1 MKINEVI
8 LEGITDLSDGKR
20 FPWDGVD
27 ALTKSQNN
35 ARLAK
40 LEKSVDPTSIADF
53 IDAGGTVDVLKKRL
67 IKRGIK
73 NVNDIDFLTGVGMA
87 LLAQQNATRSP
98 SGTAGTP
105 PATVPQP
112 TAQSGTPGPATVP
125 PTLSQQTGRP
135 NPYMTPQASA
145 TTQTTTQAPAS
156 TSSLPGGWQD
166 FGGVQIKPA
175 TGNSPTLARYKK
187 NLFSLT
193 DTGNWLDQNGRPANV
208 TISAFLNQALDQT

>member
-1 MKINEVI
+1 VKINEVI

-40 LEKSVDPTSIADF
+40 LEKLVDPTAIVDF
-53 IDAGGTVDVLKKRL
+53 IDAGGTVDVLKKSL

-105 PATVPQP
+105 PATVPQTPAP
-112 TAQSGTPGPATVP
+112 T
-125 PTLSQQTGRP
+125 
-135 NPYMTPQASA
+135 
-145 TTQTTTQAPAS
+145 APAS
-156 TSSLPGGWQD
+156 ANGTPAPNTPAPQSSAPTASAPSGWQD

>member
-8 LEGITDLSDGKR
+8 LEGVTDLGDGKR

-40 LEKSVDPTSIADF
+40 LEKSVQPQVIADYL
-53 IDAGGTVDVLKKRL
+53 DLGGANVDHLKRVLT
-67 IKRGIK
+67 KRGIK
-73 NVNDIDFLTGVGMA
+73 NPNDIDFMIGVGMA
-87 LLAQQNATRSP
+87 IHAEQTTTRST
-98 SGTAGTP
+98 SGNAGAA

-112 TAQSGTPGPATVP
+112 TA
-125 PTLSQQTGRP
+125 PT
-135 NPYMTPQASA
+135 
-145 TTQTTTQAPAS
+145 APANA
-156 TSSLPGGWQD
+156 TPAPGAWQD
-166 FGGVQIKPA
+166 INGIQIKPA
-175 TGNSPTLARYKK
+175 TGTTPTLARYKK

>member
-40 LEKSVDPTSIADF
+40 LEKSVDPTDIADF

-98 SGTAGTP
+98 SGTAGNP
-105 PATVPQP
+105 PATVPQTPAP
-112 TAQSGTPGPATVP
+112 T
-125 PTLSQQTGRP
+125 
-135 NPYMTPQASA
+135 
-145 TTQTTTQAPAS
+145 APAS
-156 TSSLPGGWQD
+156 ANGTPAPSVPATTAPPTPTPTAPGGWQD
-166 FGGVQIKPA
+166 IGGVQIKPA

-187 NLFSLT
+187 NIFSLT

-208 TISAFLNQALDQT
+208 TIAAFLNQALDQT

>member
-1 MKINEVI
+1 VKINEVI

-20 FPWDGVD
+20 FPWDNVD

-53 IDAGGTVDVLKKRL
+53 IGAGGTVDVLKKRL

-73 NVNDIDFLTGVGMA
+73 NANDIDFLTGVGMA
-87 LLAQQNATRSP
+87 LLAQQNTTRSP

-105 PATVPQP
+105 PATVPQAP
-112 TAQSGTPGPATVP
+112 APAPVASASGTPAPNIPVPSTPA
-125 PTLSQQTGRP
+125 
-135 NPYMTPQASA
+135 
-145 TTQTTTQAPAS
+145 QAPAP

-187 NLFSLT
+187 NIFSLT

-208 TISAFLNQALDQT
+208 TVAAFLNQALDQT